1 MVRLDVDHPLIP
13 IPVRDRQVI
22 GQNIQC
28 QNFKPVQDLNRDI
41 GNGVPKIEVSLA
53 RLEKRKDNIPR
64 LVAERV
70 IVQPLIC
77 KHTPKDKQAERG
89 IEFQRI
95 SFIAVN
101 VAKEALTE
109 THLLPILQ
117 TKVRRVKINGQVNNV
132 PE

>member
-1 MVRLDVDHPLIP
+1 MVCLKYPRLIM
-13 IPVRDRQVI
+13 
-22 GQNIQC
+22 
-28 QNFKPVQDLNRDI
+28 QDLT
-41 GNGVPKIEVSLA
+41 
-53 RLEKRKDNIPR
+53 RKKTHIPS

-70 IVQPLIC
+70 VVQPLVR

-109 THLLPILQ
+109 THLLRILQ